1 MPTSSRNK
9 IELVIFDWDGTICDS
24 IGKIV
29 TAFIQT
35 AMQLDF
41 EVLSRSKISEIIGLK
56 LKDAIGLL
64 YPSAT
69 MNQITEFSS
78 LYSKNYRLTAAPVL
92 YPGIRDLLVDLVKND
107 ISLCIAT
114 GKSSGGLDRDL
125 RSCNLSSFFKKL
137 KTPFS
142 ILWNDGPKLKKLNHE
157 LKKNNLAPSEL
168 GKGRNVWY
176 CIGMCIARDSARS
189 VALHDCDIKTYDR
202 RMLAK
207 LFYPVVNPLFNF
219 EFCKGYYPRV
229 ANDKMNGRVAR
240 LLVFPLLTALE
251 KTIGKSEYLE
261 FMKSF
266 KYPLAGE
273 FSFRRNVLPELRIS
287 SDWGIEV
294 GILSEMQR
302 SFSPQNICQVDLA
315 DTYDHKHQ
323 VLSLDD
329 ETKGLSRMSIDIIK
343 TFIKKLATQGNTF
356 SREKFRS
363 LKATYYR
370 SALDLID
377 IYRSDAMMNGL
388 KFDSHTEEQAV
399 ELFAMNIMKAGEAFI
414 LNPMDTP
421 FIPTWSRVKS
431 AIPDFLGR
439 LEKVVNDDNKKYS

>member
-1 MPTSSRNK
+1 MSDFSQNGVVSTLHDFKTKSTSV
-9 IELVIFDWDGTICDS
+9 IESELSKFSKQRKMELILPCLYSELEGTALP
-24 IGKIV
+24 KIV
-29 TAFIQT
+29 EEISKTKY
-35 AMQLDF
+35 LDH
-41 EVLSRSKISEIIGLK
+41 IIIGLDK
-56 LKDAIGLL
+56 ANDAQ
-64 YPSAT
+64 A
-69 MNQITEFSS
+69 
-78 LYSKNYRLTAAPVL
+78 KKAW
-92 YPGIRDLLVDLVKND
+92 K
-107 ISLCIAT
+107 
-114 GKSSGGLDRDL
+114 
-125 RSCNLSSFFKKL
+125 FFKKL
-137 KTPFS
+137 KSSFS
-142 ILWNDGPKLKKLNHE
+142 ILGNDGPGLKKIDQE

-229 ANDKMNGRVAR
+229 ANEKMNGRVAR

-251 KTIGKSEYLE
+251 KTIGKSDYLD

-323 VLSLDD
+323 VLSIDD

-377 IYRSDAMMNGL
+377 IYRNDAVMNGL
-388 KFDSHTEEQAV
+388 KFDSHTEEKAV
-399 ELFAMNIMKAGEAFI
+399 ELFAINIMKAGEAFI

-431 AIPDFLGR
+431 AIPDFLRR
-439 LEKVVNDDNKKYS
+439 LEKVVNDDNKKYY

>member
-1 MPTSSRNK
+1 MSDFSQNGIISTLHDFGTKSTEV
-9 IELVIFDWDGTICDS
+9 IEKELLKFSKERKMELILPCLYSELEGTALPN
-24 IGKIV
+24 IV
-29 TAFIQT
+29 KEI
-35 AMQLDF
+35 
-41 EVLSRSKISEIIGLK
+41 SKTKYLNHIIIGL
-56 LKDAIGLL
+56 
-64 YPSAT
+64 
-69 MNQITEFSS
+69 
-78 LYSKNYRLTAAPVL
+78 
-92 YPGIRDLLVDLVKND
+92 
-107 ISLCIAT
+107 
-114 GKSSGGLDRDL
+114 DRA
-125 RSCNLSSFFKKL
+125 NKIQAKKAWKFFKKL
-137 KTPFS
+137 NTPFT
-142 ILWNDGPKLKKLNHE
+142 ILWNDGPELKKLDKE
-157 LKKNNLAPSEL
+157 LKKIDLAPSDL

-176 CIGMCIARDSARS
+176 CIGMSIARDSARS

-229 ANDKMNGRVAR
+229 ANEKMNGRVAR

-251 KTIGKSEYLE
+251 KTIGKSDYLN

-323 VLSLDD
+323 VLSIDD
-329 ETKGLSRMSIDIIK
+329 ESKGLSRMSIDIIK
-343 TFIKKLATQGNTF
+343 TFIKKLATQGNSF
-356 SREKFRS
+356 SREKFRT

-377 IYRSDAMMNGL
+377 IYRTDADMNGL
-388 KFDSHTEEQAV
+388 KFDSHSEEEAV
-399 ELFAMNIMKAGEAFI
+399 ELFAINIMKAGEAFI

-431 AIPDFLGR
+431 AIPNFLKR
-439 LEKVVNDDNKKYS
+439 LEQVVNEDNKKYR

>member
-1 MPTSSRNK
+1 MSDFSQNGIISTLHDFGTKTTSE
-9 IELVIFDWDGTICDS
+9 IEKELLSFSKLRKMELILPCLYSELEGNALP
-24 IGKIV
+24 KIV
-29 TAFIQT
+29 KEISKTKY
-35 AMQLDF
+35 LDH
-41 EVLSRSKISEIIGLK
+41 II
-56 LKDAIGLL
+56 
-64 YPSAT
+64 
-69 MNQITEFSS
+69 
-78 LYSKNYRLTAAPVL
+78 V
-92 YPGIRDLLVDLVKND
+92 
-107 ISLCIAT
+107 
-114 GKSSGGLDRDL
+114 GLDKAN
-125 RSCNLSSFFKKL
+125 SKQAKKAWKFFKKL
-137 KTPFS
+137 NMPFS
-142 ILWNDGPKLKKLNHE
+142 ILWNDGPALKKLDQE
-157 LKKNNLAPSEL
+157 LKKKDLAPNEL

-176 CIGMCIARDSARS
+176 CLGMCIARDNARS

-207 LFYPVVNPLFNF
+207 LFYPVVNPTFNF
-219 EFCKGYYPRV
+219 EFCKGYYPRI
-229 ANDKMNGRVAR
+229 AENKMNGRVAR

-251 KTIGKSEYLE
+251 KTIGKSDYLE

-315 DTYDHKHQ
+315 DKYDHKHQ
-323 VLSLDD
+323 ILSIDD

-343 TFIKKLATQGNTF
+343 TFIKKLATQGNIF

-377 IYRSDAMMNGL
+377 IYRSDAEMNGL
-388 KFDSHTEEQAV
+388 KLDTHTEEKTV
-399 ELFAMNIMKAGEAFI
+399 ELFARNIMKAGEAFI

-431 AIPDFLGR
+431 AIPDFLKR
-439 LEKVVNDDNKKYS
+439 LKEVVNEDNKKYS

>member
-1 MPTSSRNK
+1 MGDFSQNGIISTLHDFGTRSTSE
-9 IELVIFDWDGTICDS
+9 IEKDLLKFAKERKMELILPCLYSELEGS
-24 IGKIV
+24 ALPKIV
-29 TAFIQT
+29 DEISKTKY
-35 AMQLDF
+35 LDH
-41 EVLSRSKISEIIGLK
+41 VI
-56 LKDAIGLL
+56 
-64 YPSAT
+64 
-69 MNQITEFSS
+69 
-78 LYSKNYRLTAAPVL
+78 V
-92 YPGIRDLLVDLVKND
+92 
-107 ISLCIAT
+107 
-114 GKSSGGLDRDL
+114 GLDKA
-125 RSCNLSSFFKKL
+125 NETQAKKAWKFFKKL
-137 KTPFS
+137 KTRFS
-142 ILWNDGPKLKKLNHE
+142 LLWNDGPALKKLDQE
-157 LKKNNLAPSEL
+157 LKKKDLSPNEL

-176 CIGMCIARDSARS
+176 CIGMSIARDTARS
-189 VALHDCDIKTYDR
+189 VALHDCDINTYDR

-229 ANDKMNGRVAR
+229 ASGKMNGRVAR

-251 KTIGKSEYLE
+251 KTIGKSDYLN
-261 FMKSF
+261 FMRSF

-323 VLSLDD
+323 VLSIDD

-343 TFIKKLATQGNTF
+343 TFIKKLATQGNSF

-377 IYRSDAMMNGL
+377 IYRSDAYMNGL
-388 KFDSHTEEQAV
+388 KFDSHTEEKAV
-399 ELFAMNIMKAGEAFI
+399 ELFAINIMKAGEAFI

-439 LEKVVNDDNKKYS
+439 LEKVVNEDNKKYS

>member
-1 MPTSSRNK
+1 MGDFSQNGIVSTLHDFGTKSTTE
-9 IELVIFDWDGTICDS
+9 IEKDLLNFSKERKMELILPCLYSELEG
-24 IGKIV
+24 GALPNIV
-29 TAFIQT
+29 DQI
-35 AMQLDF
+35 
-41 EVLSRSKISEIIGLK
+41 SKTKYLNHVIIGLDK
-56 LKDAIGLL
+56 ASESQAKKAW
-64 YPSAT
+64 
-69 MNQITEFSS
+69 
-78 LYSKNYRLTAAPVL
+78 K
-92 YPGIRDLLVDLVKND
+92 
-107 ISLCIAT
+107 
-114 GKSSGGLDRDL
+114 
-125 RSCNLSSFFKKL
+125 FFKKINL
-137 KTPFS
+137 PFT
-142 ILWNDGPKLKKLNHE
+142 ILWNDGPKLKKLDSE
-157 LKKNNLAPSEL
+157 LKKKNLAPNQM

-176 CIGMCIARDSARS
+176 CIGMCIARDTARS

-219 EFCKGYYPRV
+219 EFCKGYYPRI
-229 ANDKMNGRVAR
+229 ANNKMNGRVAR
-240 LLVFPLLTALE
+240 LLVGPLLTALE
-251 KTIGKSEYLE
+251 KTIGQSDYLN

-302 SFSPQNICQVDLA
+302 SFSPNNICQVDLA

-323 VLSLDD
+323 DLSIDD
-329 ETKGLSRMSIDIIK
+329 ETKGLSKMSIDIIK
-343 TFIKKLATQGNTF
+343 TFIKKLATQGNSF

-377 IYRSDAMMNGL
+377 IYRSDAEMNGL
-388 KFDSHTEEQAV
+388 KFDSHKEEEAV
-399 ELFAMNIMKAGEAFI
+399 ELFAVNIMKAGEAFYI
-414 LNPMDTP
+414 NPMDTP

-431 AIPDFLGR
+431 AIPDFLVR
-439 LEKVVNDDNKKYS
+439 LNEAVSEDNKKFI

>member
-1 MPTSSRNK
+1 MSDFSQNGIISTLHDFNTKSTSI
-9 IELVIFDWDGTICDS
+9 IESELLKFSKQRKMELILPCLYSELEGLS
-24 IGKIV
+24 LPKIV
-29 TAFIQT
+29 EEISKTKY
-35 AMQLDF
+35 LDH
-41 EVLSRSKISEIIGLK
+41 IIIGL
-56 LKDAIGLL
+56 
-64 YPSAT
+64 
-69 MNQITEFSS
+69 
-78 LYSKNYRLTAAPVL
+78 
-92 YPGIRDLLVDLVKND
+92 
-107 ISLCIAT
+107 
-114 GKSSGGLDRDL
+114 DRA
-125 RSCNLSSFFKKL
+125 NETQAKKAWKFFKKL
-137 KTPFS
+137 KTSFS
-142 ILWNDGPKLKKLNHE
+142 ILWNDGPGLKKLDQE

-207 LFYPVVNPLFNF
+207 LFYPVVNPIFNF
-219 EFCKGYYPRV
+219 EFCKGYYSRV
-229 ANDKMNGRVAR
+229 ADKKMNGRVAR

-251 KTIGKSEYLE
+251 KTIGKSDYLE

-323 VLSLDD
+323 VLSIDD

-377 IYRSDAMMNGL
+377 IYRSDAIMNGL
-388 KFDSHTEEQAV
+388 KFDSHMEEKAV
-399 ELFAMNIMKAGEAFI
+399 ELFAMNIMKAGEGFI

-439 LEKVVNDDNKKYS
+439 LEKVVNDDNKKYY

>member
-1 MPTSSRNK
+1 MSDFFQNGIISTLHDFGTKSTSS
-9 IELVIFDWDGTICDS
+9 IETDLHKFSKERKMELILPCLYSELEGS
-24 IGKIV
+24 ALPNIV
-29 TAFIQT
+29 EEI
-35 AMQLDF
+35 
-41 EVLSRSKISEIIGLK
+41 SKTKYLNHVIIGLDK
-56 LKDAIGLL
+56 A
-64 YPSAT
+64 
-69 MNQITEFSS
+69 NQVQA
-78 LYSKNYRLTAAPVL
+78 KKAW
-92 YPGIRDLLVDLVKND
+92 K
-107 ISLCIAT
+107 
-114 GKSSGGLDRDL
+114 
-125 RSCNLSSFFKKL
+125 FFKKL
-137 KTPFS
+137 KTSFS
-142 ILWNDGPKLKKLNHE
+142 ILWNDGPKLKKLDSE
-157 LKKNNLAPSEL
+157 LKKKDLAPNEL

-176 CIGMCIARDSARS
+176 CIGMAIARDSARS

-302 SFSPQNICQVDLA
+302 SFSPQNICQVNLA

-323 VLSLDD
+323 VLSIDD

-343 TFIKKLATQGNTF
+343 TFIKKLATQGNSF

-377 IYRSDAMMNGL
+377 IYRSDADMNGL
-388 KFDSHTEEQAV
+388 KFDSHTEEKAV

-431 AIPDFLGR
+431 AIPDFLKR
-439 LEKVVNDDNKKYS
+439 LEKAVNEDNKNYN

>member
-1 MPTSSRNK
+1 MS
-9 IELVIFDWDGTICDS
+9 
-24 IGKIV
+24 
-29 TAFIQT
+29 
-35 AMQLDF
+35 
-41 EVLSRSKISEIIGLK
+41 
-56 LKDAIGLL
+56 
-64 YPSAT
+64 
-69 MNQITEFSS
+69 EFSQNGVIS
-78 LYSKNYRLTAAPVL
+78 TLHDFGTRSTDEIEKDLLKHSKERKMELILPCLYSELEGSALPNIVAE
-92 YPGIRDLLVDLVKND
+92 
-107 ISLCIAT
+107 ISKTKYLDHIIV
-114 GKSSGGLDRDL
+114 GLDKANEKQA
-125 RSCNLSSFFKKL
+125 RSAWNFFKKL
-137 KTPFS
+137 ETPFS
-142 ILWNDGPKLKKLNHE
+142 ILWNDGPGLKKLNQE
-157 LKKNNLAPSEL
+157 LKKKDLAPNEL

-176 CIGMCIARDSARS
+176 CIGMSIARDTARS

-229 ANDKMNGRVAR
+229 ADKKMNGRVAR

-251 KTIGKSEYLE
+251 KTIGKSDYLE

-323 VLSLDD
+323 VLSIDD

-343 TFIKKLATQGNTF
+343 TFIKKLATQGNSF

-377 IYRSDAMMNGL
+377 IYRSDADMNGL
-388 KFDSHTEEQAV
+388 KFDSHVEEKAV

-431 AIPDFLGR
+431 AIPDFLKR
-439 LEKVVNDDNKKYS
+439 LEKTVNEDNKKYR

>member
-1 MPTSSRNK
+1 MSDFSQNGIISTLHDFGTKSTVE
-9 IELVIFDWDGTICDS
+9 IEKELLSFSKQRKMELILPCLYSELEGTALP
-24 IGKIV
+24 KIV
-29 TAFIQT
+29 KEISKTKY
-35 AMQLDF
+35 LDH
-41 EVLSRSKISEIIGLK
+41 II
-56 LKDAIGLL
+56 
-64 YPSAT
+64 
-69 MNQITEFSS
+69 
-78 LYSKNYRLTAAPVL
+78 V
-92 YPGIRDLLVDLVKND
+92 
-107 ISLCIAT
+107 
-114 GKSSGGLDRDL
+114 GLDKAN
-125 RSCNLSSFFKKL
+125 SKQAKKAWKFFKKL
-137 KTPFS
+137 NIPFS
-142 ILWNDGPKLKKLNHE
+142 ILWNDGPGLKKLDQE
-157 LKKNNLAPSEL
+157 LKKKDLSPNEL

-176 CIGMCIARDSARS
+176 CLGMCIARDSARS

-207 LFYPVVNPLFNF
+207 LFYPVVNPTFNF
-219 EFCKGYYPRV
+219 EFCKGYYPRI
-229 ANDKMNGRVAR
+229 ASNKMNGRVAR

-251 KTIGKSEYLE
+251 KTIGKSDYLE

-323 VLSLDD
+323 ILSIDD

-377 IYRSDAMMNGL
+377 IYRTDAEMNGL
-388 KFDSHTEEQAV
+388 KLDTHTEEKTV
-399 ELFAMNIMKAGEAFI
+399 ELFARNIMKAGEAFI

-431 AIPDFLGR
+431 AIPDFLKR
-439 LEKVVNDDNKKYS
+439 LKEIVNEDNKKYS

>member
-1 MPTSSRNK
+1 MSDFSQNGVISTLHDFGTKSTSV
-9 IELVIFDWDGTICDS
+9 IESELLKFSEQRKMELILPCLYSELEGTALP
-24 IGKIV
+24 KIV
-29 TAFIQT
+29 EEISKTKY
-35 AMQLDF
+35 LDH
-41 EVLSRSKISEIIGLK
+41 IIIGLDK
-56 LKDAIGLL
+56 ANEAQAKKAW
-64 YPSAT
+64 
-69 MNQITEFSS
+69 
-78 LYSKNYRLTAAPVL
+78 K
-92 YPGIRDLLVDLVKND
+92 
-107 ISLCIAT
+107 
-114 GKSSGGLDRDL
+114 
-125 RSCNLSSFFKKL
+125 FFKKL
-137 KTPFS
+137 KTTFS
-142 ILWNDGPKLKKLNHE
+142 ILWNDGPKLKKLDQE

-323 VLSLDD
+323 VLSIDD